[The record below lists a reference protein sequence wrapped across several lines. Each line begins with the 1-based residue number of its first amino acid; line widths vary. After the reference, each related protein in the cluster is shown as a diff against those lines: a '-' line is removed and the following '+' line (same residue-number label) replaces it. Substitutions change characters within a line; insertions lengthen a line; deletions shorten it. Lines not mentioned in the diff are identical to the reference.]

1 MLAKNSIN
9 ENSIDQLN
17 TELSK
22 YNKVFIITQ
31 QSIIDICKVKELV
44 KHDNLFYYISAEN
57 ERCKSS
63 NELHQLLDFLIINE
77 CNKDSILVGIGG
89 DSY

>member
-1 MLAKNSIN
+1 MLAKNIIN

-44 KHDNLFYYISAEN
+44 KHDNLFYRGTSLAAVV
-57 ERCKSS
+57 
-63 NELHQLLDFLIINE
+63 DFL
-77 CNKDSILVGIGG
+77 K
-89 DSY
+89 